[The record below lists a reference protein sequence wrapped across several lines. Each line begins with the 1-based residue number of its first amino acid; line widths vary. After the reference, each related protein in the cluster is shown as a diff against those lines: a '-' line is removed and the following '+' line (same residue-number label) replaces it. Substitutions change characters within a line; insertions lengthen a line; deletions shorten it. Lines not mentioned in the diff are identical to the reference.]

1 MESDPAGEPILNNY
15 DKFIEKEEK
24 LMDKDKIEEV
34 YWGYAQLR
42 IKQSFL
48 NFFLLTIN
56 NYIAYFKNLDDEVEM
71 SPQMKEKKS
80 KF

>member
-71 SPQMKEKKS
+71 SP
-80 KF
+80 